1 MNFLGFLLINIYA
14 FLIILSTTVI
24 FFSKER
30 LHQFEDETYK
40 KFLIVNICISI
51 SGLLLG
57 LAVSGVFDL
66 SEFAV
71 AALNKVYVI
80 SLMLWISVLTVY
92 FLNISFK
99 EKIDE
104 KLLISI
110 FNIVNIACTL
120 IVLLLPVEVKISESG
135 AEAGGAAIMFAYTV
149 FFIGFLTQIVCVI
162 KNHKN
167 LTSKKYIPLYIFIVL
182 GTIGI
187 GAIVINPALNYILN
201 PIFIFI
207 AFIMYHTIENPDVKM
222 LEEVTT
228 LKNHAEKANRAKSD
242 FLSSMSH
249 EIRTPLNAIVGLSE
263 DIGKYKKDVPKEVME
278 DQEDILEASNTLLE
292 IVGNILDINKIE
304 SEKMEITDV
313 VYNPKETFESTAKI
327 LSTRIGSK
335 PIKLTTTIAEDVP
348 HELFGDRL
356 HVKQIVNN
364 LLSNAIKYTEKGKI
378 DFTVKCVNNKDICN
392 LTISVQ
398 DTGMGIKKEDVLK
411 LFDKFERL
419 DVEKN
424 TTAEGTGLGLAITK
438 KLVEMMGG
446 KINVQST
453 FGKGSLFVVNLPQK
467 IGTLNEKADAKNE
480 NTSNKKLDLKLYK
493 DKKVL
498 IVDDN
503 KLNIKVALKAL
514 EDFKFKLDEAY
525 DGVECLEKVKK
536 GDEYDL
542 ILMDIMMP
550 NMDGVEALKEL
561 KKKKDFNAPVIA
573 LTADAVSGSEDKYKK
588 EGFVDYI
595 AKPFNKE
602 QIKEKLEKVFTDKK

>member
-1 MNFLGFLLINIYA
+1 MNNILGFLLINIYA
-14 FLIILSTTVI
+14 FLVVLSTTII

-30 LHQFEDETYK
+30 LRKFEDETYK
-40 KFLIVNICISI
+40 KFLIVNIFISL

-57 LAVSGVFDL
+57 LAVSGVFDF
-66 SEFAV
+66 SELVV
-71 AALNKVYVI
+71 AIFNKIYVI
-80 SLMLWISVLTVY
+80 SLMMWISILTVY

-104 KLLISI
+104 KLLSQI
-110 FNIVNIACTL
+110 FNIINITCTL
-120 IVLLLPVEVKISESG
+120 IVILLPIDVKVSDSG
-135 AEAGGAAIMFAYTV
+135 AEAGGPAIMFAYTV
-149 FFIGFLTQIVCVI
+149 FAIGFFTQIFCVI

-182 GTIGI
+182 GTLGI
-187 GAIVINPALNYILN
+187 GAIVINPTLNYILN

-222 LEEVTT
+222 LGELTIA
-228 LKNHAEKANRAKSD
+228 KNHAEKANRAKSD

-263 DIGKYKKDVPKEVME
+263 DIGKYKKDVPKEVIE

-304 SEKMEITDV
+304 SEKMEITEV
-313 VYNPKETFESTAKI
+313 TYNPKEVFESISKI
-327 LSTRIGSK
+327 LSTRIGTK
-335 PIKLTTTIAEDVP
+335 PIKLKTSIAKDIP
-348 HELFGDRL
+348 YELYGDRI

-364 LLSNAIKYTEKGKI
+364 LLSNAIKYTEKGEI
-378 DFTVKCVNNKDICN
+378 NFTVKCINNKGVCN
-392 LTISVQ
+392 LIISVQ
-398 DTGMGIKKEDVLK
+398 DTGIGIKKEDVDK

-467 IGTLNEKADAKNE
+467 INLLDNGFEEDEIDSDKKIDPKVFKN
-480 NTSNKKLDLKLYK
+480 
-493 DKKVL
+493 KKVL

-503 KLNIKVALKAL
+503 KLNIKVAKKAL

-525 DGVECLEKVKK
+525 DGVECLDKVKK

-550 NMDGVEALKEL
+550 NMNGEQALEEL
-561 KKKKDFNAPVIA
+561 KKKDKFNTPVIA
-573 LTADAVSGSEDKYKK
+573 LTADAVSGSEDKYRK
-588 EGFVDYI
+588 EGFIDYI

-602 QIKEKLEKVFTDKK
+602 QIKQKLEKVFIDKK